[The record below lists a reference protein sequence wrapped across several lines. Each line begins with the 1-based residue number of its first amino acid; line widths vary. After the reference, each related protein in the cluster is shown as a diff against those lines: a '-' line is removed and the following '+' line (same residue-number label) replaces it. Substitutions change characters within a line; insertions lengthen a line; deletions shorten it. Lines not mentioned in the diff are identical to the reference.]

1 MHDPGKVQGERLLE
15 LFKQLIEKKIIISM
29 NVVGTGFQRLTC
41 IVDIQEDPKGHML
54 QVDLPEGFAAAA
66 DGKDVLHLRF
76 NFNGPDQ
83 LEYIFSTRGGTYGGG
98 KLLIP
103 LPDHVERLQRRKDF
117 RMDVPPGTRLL
128 FQINKIKGIISLI
141 NISMG
146 GAFGA
151 LVKHNGK
158 DIKGP
163 LLKIDQVLYNAGIM
177 VPASKETAEVI
188 IIIEK
193 AQVRRIE
200 HDKERN
206 IYKFAFQFIGMA
218 KEEKK
223 KLTQAIYSFQRQ
235 FLQNR

>member
-1 MHDPGKVQGERLLE
+1 MNDPGKVQGERLLE
-15 LFKQLIEKKIIISM
+15 LFNQLIEKKIIISM
-29 NVVGTGFQRLTC
+29 NVVGTGFERLTC
-41 IVDIQEDPKGHML
+41 IVGVQEDPRGHML
-54 QVDLPEGFAAAA
+54 QVDLPEGFKAAA

-83 LEYIFSTRGGTYGGG
+83 LEYIFSTKGGTYGGG
-98 KLLIP
+98 GLLIP
-103 LPDHVERLQRRKDF
+103 FPDHVERLQRRKDF

-128 FQINKIKGIISLI
+128 IQIDKIKAIISLI
-141 NISMG
+141 NISLG

-151 LVKHNGK
+151 LLKHNAKNTQGA
-158 DIKGP
+158 
-163 LLKIDQVLYNAGIM
+163 LLQIDQVVYNAGIM
-177 VPASKETAEVI
+177 VPASKETAEQI

-200 HDKERN
+200 HDKERDL
-206 IYKFAFQFIGMA
+206 YKFAFQFTNMA